1 MAGKAAVSAMLRNST
16 RAMPSIGVAAPG
28 DHQMQ
33 PRESRREVVIPAQ
46 MRSKRG
52 WSDVTI
58 RNISPHGMMLLAPF
72 PPRPGTY
79 VEVRK
84 ASLALVGRVVWVKG
98 KTLGIQLLER
108 LNFNALL
115 RAANES
121 WAAGQN
127 GAPRAGDR
135 QDDPVAAALPAH
147 ETRYPLRGWL
157 LAGTAILFA
166 GTCAAILLAHI

>member
-1 MAGKAAVSAMLRNST
+1 M
-16 RAMPSIGVAAPG
+16 I
-28 DHQMQ
+28 

-79 VEVRK
+79 VEVRR
-84 ASLALVGRVVWVKG
+84 ASLALGGKVVWVEG
-98 KTLGIQLLER
+98 KALGIQLIER

-115 RAANES
+115 RAANEGLVASQNRTAANDAAAPPADTSPGIFQS
-121 WAAGQN
+121 WL
-127 GAPRAGDR
+127 RAGLDR
-135 QDDPVAAALPAH
+135 
-147 ETRYPLRGWL
+147 LRGPSRR
-157 LAGTAILFA
+157 ASATADL
-166 GTCAAILLAHI
+166 TKVS

>member
-1 MAGKAAVSAMLRNST
+1 
-16 RAMPSIGVAAPG
+16 
-28 DHQMQ
+28 MQ

-46 MRSKRG
+46 MRSKGG
-52 WSDVTI
+52 WCDVTI

-98 KTLGIQLLER
+98 KALGIQLLER

-121 WAAGQN
+121 WAASQAR
-127 GAPRAGDR
+127 APRATG
-135 QDDPVAAALPAH
+135 QDAPAAAAPPMHA
-147 ETRYPLRGWL
+147 TRYPLLGWL
-157 LAGTAILFA
+157 LAGTTIMVA
-166 GTCAAILLAHI
+166 GICAALTLWQI

>member
-1 MAGKAAVSAMLRNST
+1 MAGKAAVSAILRNSS
-16 RAMPSIGVAAPG
+16 RAIPAIAAAAPG

-33 PRESRREVVIPAQ
+33 SRESRREVVIPAQ
-46 MRSKRG
+46 MRSKGG
-52 WSDVTI
+52 WCDVTI

-84 ASLALVGRVVWVKG
+84 ASLALAGRVVWVKG

-115 RAANES
+115 RAANEN
-121 WAAGQN
+121 WAAGQG
-127 GAPRAGDR
+127 GAPRKGR
-135 QDDPVAAALPAH
+135 SRSDPAATARPARRTLH
-147 ETRYPLRGWL
+147 PLRGWL
-157 LAGTAILFA
+157 LAGAAIACA
-166 GTCAAILLAHI
+166 GTAAITLWHP

>member
-1 MAGKAAVSAMLRNST
+1 
-16 RAMPSIGVAAPG
+16 
-28 DHQMQ
+28 MQ

-79 VEVRK
+79 VEVRR
-84 ASLALVGRVVWVKG
+84 ASLAMAGRVVWVKG
-98 KTLGIQLLER
+98 KTLGIQLIER

-115 RAANES
+115 RAANETL
-121 WAAGQN
+121 AIPN
-127 GAPRAGDR
+127 NRAPRASQAQASAPPAETSSPSIFQSWLRAGVDR
-135 QDDPVAAALPAH
+135 
-147 ETRYPLRGWL
+147 LRGHTRRD
-157 LAGTAILFA
+157 TATADLTEA
-166 GTCAAILLAHI
+166 S

>member
-1 MAGKAAVSAMLRNST
+1 
-16 RAMPSIGVAAPG
+16 
-28 DHQMQ
+28 MQ

-79 VEVRK
+79 VEVRR
-84 ASLALVGRVVWVKG
+84 ASLAMVGRVVWVKG
-98 KTLGIQLLER
+98 KTLGIQLIER

-115 RAANES
+115 RAANETLAITNNRTARNARAQAPAPELPADTSPSIFQS
-121 WAAGQN
+121 WL
-127 GAPRAGDR
+127 RAGID
-135 QDDPVAAALPAH
+135 LF
-147 ETRYPLRGWL
+147 RGQSRRD
-157 LAGTAILFA
+157 TATADLTEA
-166 GTCAAILLAHI
+166 S

>member
-1 MAGKAAVSAMLRNST
+1 
-16 RAMPSIGVAAPG
+16 
-28 DHQMQ
+28 MQ

-79 VEVRK
+79 VEVRR
-84 ASLALVGRVVWVKG
+84 ASLAMVGRVVWVKG
-98 KTLGIQLLER
+98 KTLGIQLIER

-115 RAANES
+115 RAANETLAIS
-121 WAAGQN
+121 SNRTARNNEPQVP
-127 GAPRAGDR
+127 AP
-135 QDDPVAAALPAH
+135 ALPAD
-147 ETRYPLRGWL
+147 TSPGIFQSWLR
-157 LAGTAILFA
+157 AGIDLIRGQSRRDTATADLTEA
-166 GTCAAILLAHI
+166 S

>member
-1 MAGKAAVSAMLRNST
+1 
-16 RAMPSIGVAAPG
+16 
-28 DHQMQ
+28 MQ

-52 WSDVTI
+52 WCDVTI

-121 WAAGQN
+121 WAAGQG
-127 GAPRAGDR
+127 GAPQVGRG
-135 QDDPVAAALPAH
+135 QDEPAAAAAPPAR
-147 ETRYPLRGWL
+147 ETRYPLLGWL
-157 LAGTAILFA
+157 LAGAAIVFA
-166 GTCAAILLAHI
+166 GTRAAIILTPI